1 MLAVNI
7 DIRFGRFP
15 TEDFSETIRTYD
27 VFLGIIAEG
36 NRICKTGEAR

>member
-15 TEDFSETIRTYD
+15 AEDFSETIRTY